1 MSLLTFLMRSADWP
15 DEASAARLALDWKP
29 RLVAKGVCI
38 AEQGQAETRDFI
50 ILEGC
55 AASRIYDPD
64 GNAACVGLY
73 VGPCVVTPNIAR
85 TRDGMSLVSVEAL
98 SDISL
103 AQMDSDVLTDLMI
116 RSEPVR
122 DWANGILRAE
132 LARKSD
138 REWCL
143 AALGGSDRLAWF
155 REMYPGYEQ
164 IFVHSLIASFLGM
177 TPVTLSRLR
186 RAGGSA

>member
-1 MSLLTFLMRSADWP
+1 MDLLAFLMRSADWP
-15 DEASAARLALDWKP
+15 DTASAARLASDWKP
-29 RLVAKGVCI
+29 RRVAKGAHV
-38 AEQGQAETRDFI
+38 AQQGQPENREFI
-50 ILEGC
+50 ILDGC
-55 AASRIYDPD
+55 VASQIHDPN
-64 GNAACVGLY
+64 GNAVCVGLY
-73 VGPCVVTPNIAR
+73 VGPCVVAPNIAR

-98 SDISL
+98 SDTKVV
-103 AQMDSDVLTDLMI
+103 QMDSDVLTDRMI

-122 DWANGILRAE
+122 DWANGVLSAE

-155 REMYPGYEQ
+155 RTRYPGYEQ

-186 RAGGSA
+186 NTVGSA